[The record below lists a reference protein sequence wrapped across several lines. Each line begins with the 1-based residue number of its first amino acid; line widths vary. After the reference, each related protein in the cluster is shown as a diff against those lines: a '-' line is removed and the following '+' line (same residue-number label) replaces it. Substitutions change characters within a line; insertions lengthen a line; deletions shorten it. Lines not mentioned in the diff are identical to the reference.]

1 MARLYQL
8 TPLARG
14 PFEGLDLVA
23 RSVFGLIYDRWA
35 LSRKNGRFRD
45 SFGVFCYYERTEL
58 AFELGITLPTLRAA
72 VKRLEA
78 RQLIELRREAIGA
91 PIRYYVTSSPEVY
104 FDDITAWQELW

>member
-23 RSVFGLIYDRWA
+23 RSVFGLIYDRWS
-35 LSRKNGRFRD
+35 LSRKNGRFKD
-45 SFGVFCYYERTEL
+45 DHGIFCFYERTEL
-58 AFELGITLPTLRAA
+58 AEELGITLPTLRAA

-78 RQLIELRREAIGA
+78 RQLVVLRREAIGA
-91 PIRYYVTSSPEVY
+91 PFRYYITTSPEVY
-104 FDDITAWQELW
+104 FDDITAWKELW